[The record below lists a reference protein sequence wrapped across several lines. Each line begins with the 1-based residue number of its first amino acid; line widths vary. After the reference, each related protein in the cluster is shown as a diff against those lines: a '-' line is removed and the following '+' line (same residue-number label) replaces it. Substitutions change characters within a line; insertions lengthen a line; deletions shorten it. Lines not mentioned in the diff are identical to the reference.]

1 MSGSVRG
8 QGCPITPASA
18 RRDRRSLSQRS
29 LTCTTGTIPL
39 HFPKYADFLVSVVH
53 HQHRSLHR
61 NRIKQLLNQLLLL
74 RPWIGKKQANFGD
87 VDLHAVVAKWPPVL
101 VVAIVVAQRLWRHQC
116 CSVNSRGR
124 IIALGKYTGAE
135 NLHRNPQSP
144 SYR

>member
-18 RRDRRSLSQRS
+18 RRDHRSLSQRS

-39 HFPKYADFLVSVVH
+39 HFPKYADVLVRVIH

-61 NRIKQLLNQLLLL
+61 NRIKQLLHQLLLL
-74 RPWIGKKQANFGD
+74 WPWIGKKQANLGD

-101 VVAIVVAQRLWRHQC
+101 VVVVGVAQRLWRHQC
-116 CSVNSRGR
+116 CSVDSRVR
-124 IIALGKYTGAE
+124 TISLWK
-135 NLHRNPQSP
+135 
-144 SYR
+144 